1 MSYIYRLTLVGV
13 MSAHLLCLLEMQEVW
28 HIISHLSCPQMMMMM
43 MIQWAAET
51 HFVKLPKYVCR
62 VVNTSGF
69 LGFLWMHCNSWILVP
84 LVENTLIV
92 LAIWFVQSQG
102 SSIRKFSQFGY
113 NQDMKV

>member
-1 MSYIYRLTLVGV
+1 
-13 MSAHLLCLLEMQEVW
+13 MSAHLLSLLELQEVW

-43 MIQWAAET
+43 MMMMMKWAAET

-84 LVENTLIV
+84 LVEKTLIV
-92 LAIWFVQSQG
+92 LAIWFVQSGG
-102 SSIRKFSQFGY
+102 SSVRKFSQFGY
-113 NQDMKV
+113 KQDMKA